1 VFAILLKEAKV
12 RALCPHAVPSSITH
26 SPPEQSPRDAL
37 LSCPRQSR
45 RWMATG
51 EEHAHAGIGADPAD
65 GGNADASW
73 AAAAG
78 DRIAAGHYQ

>member
-1 VFAILLKEAKV
+1 MMGRIRFVEDTDLCGIDGKGDW
-12 RALCPHAVPSSITH
+12 RAGGN
-26 SPPEQSPRDAL
+26 
-37 LSCPRQSR
+37 R
-45 RWMATG
+45 R
-51 EEHAHAGIGADPAD
+51 HAGIGADPAD